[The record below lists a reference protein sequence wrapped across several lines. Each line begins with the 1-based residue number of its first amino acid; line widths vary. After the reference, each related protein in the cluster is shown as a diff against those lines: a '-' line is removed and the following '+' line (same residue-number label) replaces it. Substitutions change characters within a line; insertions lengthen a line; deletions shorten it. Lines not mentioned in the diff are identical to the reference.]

1 MCFMKPEMKKLD
13 EKQQAKTKRKLTE
26 KDGEIKGRLA
36 EKINKYRETKNATA
50 ELSFQCNP

>member
-13 EKQQAKTKRKLTE
+13 EKQQAETKRKLTK